1 MKGHQFVKAVAILP
15 WRRCA
20 IASLLCALSLACT
33 GTVNRQSTLTTAS
46 ASDTEPNISYGD
58 LIFPQQSDYLM
69 IPVGFYKDEKSSKS
83 LFSKDVYRDSAYD
96 RMSLM
101 TIYNLIFHNR
111 RTGESHLLLS
121 ENTLISSFHLI
132 NEENEAGEPIKNQF
146 VFIEVIPEDTN
157 QDGNRDRQDAVIGY
171 VANASGKNL
180 QQVTPDNTNLVFWQI
195 DKPLGFLLLKV
206 VQDSNSDRQFTGEDD
221 ISFIK
226 VPLGNPGIG
235 SDIITPEMREQ
246 INQRV
251 KL

>member
-1 MKGHQFVKAVAILP
+1 MKSHKFIKTTAILP
-15 WRRCA
+15 WKRYA
-20 IASLLCALSLACT
+20 IASLLCGLSLACT
-33 GTVNRQSTLTTAS
+33 GTVNRQSPLTTAN
-46 ASDTEPNISYGD
+46 ATDAEPNISYGE
-58 LIFPQQSDYLM
+58 LIFPQQSDHFI
-69 IPVGFYKDEKSSKS
+69 IPVGFSKDEKRARRVISE
-83 LFSKDVYRDSAYD
+83 DVYGNSVYEQ
-96 RMSLM
+96 MSPM

-121 ENTLISSFHLI
+121 ENRLISSFELI
-132 NEENEAGEPIKNQF
+132 NEENEAGEAIKNQF

-171 VANASGKNL
+171 IADASGKNL
-180 QQVTPDNTNLVFWQI
+180 KQVTPDNTQLVFWQI
-195 DKPLGFLLLKV
+195 DKPLGVMLMKV
-206 VQDSNSDRQFTGEDD
+206 VQDSNNDRQFTGEDD

-235 SDIITPEMREQ
+235 PDIITPEMRQQ

>member
-1 MKGHQFVKAVAILP
+1 MKGYQFVKTAAILP
-15 WRRCA
+15 WRRYA
-20 IASLLCALSLACT
+20 IASLLCTLSFACT
-33 GTVNRQSTLTTAS
+33 GTLNQQSTLTNAN
-46 ASDTEPNISYGD
+46 ASDAEPNISYGE
-58 LIFPQQSDYLM
+58 LIFPKQSDYLM
-69 IPVGFYKDEKSSKS
+69 IPVGFEGDGQSSKS

-96 RMSLM
+96 RMSRM

-157 QDGNRDRQDAVIGY
+157 QDGKRDRQDAVIGY
-171 VANASGKNL
+171 IADASGKNL

-195 DKPLGFLLLKV
+195 DKPLGFLLLTV
-206 VQDSNSDRQFTGEDD
+206 VQDSNNDRQFTAADD

-226 VPLGNPGIG
+226 VPLSNPGIG
-235 SDIITPEMREQ
+235 TDIITPEMRQQ

>member
-1 MKGHQFVKAVAILP
+1 MKGHRFVKTVAILP
-15 WRRCA
+15 WKRYA
-20 IASLLCALSLACT
+20 IASLVCALSLACT
-33 GTVNRQSTLTTAS
+33 RTVNRQSTLTTAN
-46 ASDTEPNISYGD
+46 ASDAEPNISYGE
-58 LIFPQQSDYLM
+58 LIFPQQSDYLI
-69 IPVGFYKDEKSSKS
+69 IPVGFQGDGKSSKS
-83 LFSKDVYRDSAYD
+83 VFSQDVYRDSASD

-146 VFIEVIPEDTN
+146 VFLEVIPEDTN

-171 VANASGKNL
+171 IADTSGKNL
-180 QQVTPDNTNLVFWQI
+180 QQVTPDNTQLVFWQI
-195 DKPLGFLLLKV
+195 DKPLGLLLMKV
-206 VQDSNSDRQFTGEDD
+206 LQDSNNDRKFTGEDD

-226 VPLGNPGIG
+226 VPLNKLGIG
-235 SDIITPEMREQ
+235 PDIITPEMRQQ

>member
-1 MKGHQFVKAVAILP
+1 MNGHQFLKTTAIRP
-15 WRRCA
+15 WRRYA
-20 IASLLCALSLACT
+20 IASLLCVLSLACT
-33 GTVNRQSTLTTAS
+33 GTLNRKSPLTTAN
-46 ASDTEPNISYGD
+46 ASDTEPPIFYGE
-58 LIFPQQSDYLM
+58 LIFPEQSDYFM
-69 IPVGFYKDEKSSKS
+69 IPVGFEGDEKSAKS
-83 LFSKDVYRDSAYD
+83 LFSPDVYRDSAYD

-121 ENTLISSFHLI
+121 ENTLISSFQLI

-146 VFIEVIPEDTN
+146 VFVEVIPKDTN

-171 VANASGKNL
+171 IADASGKNL
-180 QQVTPDNTNLVFWQI
+180 NQVTPDNTQLVFWQI
-195 DKPLGFLLLKV
+195 DKPLRVLLLKV
-206 VQDSNSDRQFTGEDD
+206 VQDTNNDRKFMGEDD

-226 VPLGNPGIG
+226 VPLVNPGIG
-235 SDIITPEMREQ
+235 PDIITPEMRQQ